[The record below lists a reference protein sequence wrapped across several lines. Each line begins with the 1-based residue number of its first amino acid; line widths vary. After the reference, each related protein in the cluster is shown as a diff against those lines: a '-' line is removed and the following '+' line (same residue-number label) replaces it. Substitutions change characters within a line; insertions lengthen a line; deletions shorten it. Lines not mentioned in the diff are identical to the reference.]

1 MKRFI
6 RKASFLDLL
15 ERMQDDD
22 APPLDDSGIE
32 SKAMQVIRV
41 GNNLRSKG
49 DGSFWDDF
57 IRVIGNSEGIAEL
70 LGVSS
75 DIVSRWGPKVQEAM
89 QKVERADQNEKGSDD
104 KEQQTIATGGGS
116 EPAQNPGDQPRSQG
130 VPAQF

>member
-1 MKRFI
+1 
-6 RKASFLDLL
+6 
-15 ERMQDDD
+15 MQDDD

-89 QKVERADQNEKGSDD
+89 QKVERADQNEKGSD
-104 KEQQTIATGGGS
+104 ATGGGS